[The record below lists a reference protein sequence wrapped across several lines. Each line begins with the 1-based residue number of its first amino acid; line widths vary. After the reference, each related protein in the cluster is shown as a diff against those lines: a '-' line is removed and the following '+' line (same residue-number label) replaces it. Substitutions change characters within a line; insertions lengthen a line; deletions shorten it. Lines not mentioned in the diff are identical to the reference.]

1 MIEIFVDEISER
13 ATYTFDF
20 VLKDNGISY
29 KFNNDFKTF
38 ENSTNI
44 KFNYSERFFDNV
56 VQLRPSTLLFEESIR
71 TYHLTK
77 STFEDEE
84 CLSLDGITDPFAA
97 IFFVLSRMEEY
108 GDILFDEHERFPAK
122 QSILYQFGWLQKMV
136 CERWSKTLIGFLNK
150 YHLTDKKYEKR
161 PSELIPTFDID
172 NAYAYQLKEGSRKIL
187 SVLKDNVKGN
197 KARLAERKAVLSRE
211 KKDPYDTYDR
221 IQSIAD
227 QGFDVQLFW
236 LLGDFGP
243 FDKNIHFNNKG
254 QKELIQTLAKTCSIG
269 IHPSYKSN
277 TKPGQLEIEIDR
289 LAKTIHQPIT
299 KSRQHYLKFRLP
311 ATYKSLI
318 AANIQH
324 DYTMGYA
331 SEVGYRAGTCRPF
344 KWFDLEKNCAT
355 ELTIHPFAYMD
366 GTLLEYKNFDV
377 EEAKLIISS
386 LFEEFSQFGG
396 EFIFLWHN
404 ETIGDYGKWK
414 GWSEVLEHTLQ
425 LRISRLTD

>member
-13 ATYTFDF
+13 VTYTFDF

-38 ENSTNI
+38 ESSSNI
-44 KFNYSERFFDNV
+44 KFNYSDRYFDGV
-56 VQLRPSTLLFEESIR
+56 LQLRPSTLLFEESIR
-71 TYHLTK
+71 TYHITK
-77 STFEDEE
+77 DTFETEE

-108 GDILFDEHERFPAK
+108 GDILFDEHERFPAR

-136 CERWSKTLIGFLNK
+136 CERWSKALIAYLFQ
-150 YHLTDKKYEKR
+150 HALTTKKYEKR
-161 PSELIPTFDID
+161 PIELIPTFDID
-172 NAYAYQLKEGSRKIL
+172 NAYAYQFKNGSRKIL
-187 SVLKDNVKGN
+187 SVLKDNVKRN
-197 KARLAERKAVLSRE
+197 KTRLEERKAVLSQA
-211 KKDPYDTYDR
+211 KKDPYDTYNS
-221 IQSIAD
+221 IQSI
-227 QGFDVQLFW
+227 QERGFDVQLFW

-243 FDKNIHFNNKG
+243 FDKNIHFNNQG
-254 QKELIQTLAKTCSIG
+254 QKELIRTMSKTCSIG

-277 TKPGQLEIEIDR
+277 SKPGQLEIEIER
-289 LAKTIHQPIT
+289 LANTINQPIT

-311 ATYKSLI
+311 ATYKGLL
-318 AANIQH
+318 AANIQD

-331 SEVGYRAGTCRPF
+331 SEVGFRAGTSRPF
-344 KWFDLEKNCAT
+344 NWFDLEKNCAT
-355 ELTIHPFAYMD
+355 ELVIHPFAYMD
-366 GTLLEYKNFDV
+366 GTLLEYKNFDI
-377 EEAKLIISS
+377 EEAKLMISS

-414 GWSEVLEHTLQ
+414 GWSEVLEHTLE
-425 LRISRLTD
+425 LRIES